1 MKRQAIYGLCVATS
15 AVALMT
21 GCATKQDSSAARA
34 RQEAMEVTAAE
45 ERAMQAEVG
54 AEPAPVITPAPD
66 AEPAPAIDPA
76 PAPGQAGDGQAAEP
90 AAQRPVKRPEPA
102 VYTVTAGDSVSALSV
117 RFGVRQPDI
126 LALNPDLRA
135 NPDRLKIGQQVLLPP
150 GTDVSKAPR
159 PRAATPA
166 AAPKAGETVYTVQ
179 PGDVLGGI
187 ALTHGVDVATIK
199 QANNLRN
206 DTIFVGQKL
215 RIPGAKARGRVVAAK
230 DPAAKPAPKAD
241 TPKAEPAPKA
251 DAPKAEPAPVA
262 APVDE
267 EPLPDQVGEEALPP
281 PPAPQ
286 GEGDGAAIA
295 PPPPAPEAKPATQMQ
310 TYVVQPNEDLVGISL
325 KWGVMLPALREANN
339 LADDVNEV
347 APGTTLKIPM
357 AAQ

>member
-1 MKRQAIYGLCVATS
+1 MKQKALFSLCLTAAT
-15 AVALMT
+15 AALMT
-21 GCATKQDSSAARA
+21 GCATKQESAAW
-34 RQEAMEVTAAE
+34 EADREAADVTAAE
-45 ERAMQAEVG
+45 ERAMQAEVSV
-54 AEPAPVITPAPD
+54 EPAPTVE
-66 AEPAPAIDPA
+66 AEPT
-76 PAPGQAGDGQAAEP
+76 AEPTAEAQPTQTTTETAP
-90 AAQRPVKRPEPA
+90 AAQQPAPQPVRPQPVP
-102 VYTVTAGDSVSALSV
+102 YTVTAGDSVSALAV

-159 PRAATPA
+159 PRADKPA

-262 APVDE
+262 EPVDE

>member
-66 AEPAPAIDPA
+66 AEPAPVIDPA
-76 PAPGQAGDGQAAEP
+76 PAPGPAEGVPSEP
-90 AAQRPVKRPEPA
+90 AAKRPVTRPKPA

-159 PRAATPA
+159 PRAVQPTT
-166 AAPKAGETVYTVQ
+166 APKAGETVYIVQ

-215 RIPGAKARGRVVAAK
+215 RIPGAKARGRVVTAK
-230 DPAAKPAPKAD
+230 DPAAKPTPKAD

-251 DAPKAEPAPVA
+251 EPKPAEDAALD
-262 APVDE
+262 PVDE

-286 GEGDGAAIA
+286 GEGDGAAVA